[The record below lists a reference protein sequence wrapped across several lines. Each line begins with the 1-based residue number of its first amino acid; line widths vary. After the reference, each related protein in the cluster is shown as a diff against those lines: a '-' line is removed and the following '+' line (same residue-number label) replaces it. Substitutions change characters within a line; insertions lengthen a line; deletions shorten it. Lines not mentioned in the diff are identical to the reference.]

1 MSEGVNLRF
10 TEVQSISLLGENA
23 ELISNAISE
32 WACSPFWPLGPRG
45 RKWFESEQSTRSL
58 PESIR
63 QQGLES
69 VTTIEDNSLAMHI
82 RDWCLRHRSLEQ
94 SSIRK
99 AVPAVMPLVDRY
111 SSRPGG
117 PLSSET
123 LTAIDDAC
131 MSITSTSAVITLTDG
146 RVVRASIATVLALL
160 TTDALMSSVRYPVDH
175 GIAKIIGSYHDR
187 RFLPNSY
194 RRRKVLLQPGAP
206 LVDVLTVLPTTSG
219 RYARIQLTAT
229 PQAGVPVA
237 LYPLVASVIPEVS
250 GYLVPIINV
259 DSIAG
264 PISLSHRIVATSRP
278 RALLWR
284 LSRRS
289 GSKRFLRNLLPTVLA
304 RLRSAGWGANLGQL
318 LSWIGIDRSR
328 FLAVL
333 TRSRSDGNTWLE
345 PKNLEHFEFTI
356 GQLEKPQIAS

>member
-1 MSEGVNLRF
+1 MTEGVDLRF
-10 TEVQSISLLGENA
+10 TEVQSISLLGDNS
-23 ELISNAISE
+23 ELITNAISE
-32 WACSPFWPLGPRG
+32 WACSPFWLLGPSG
-45 RKWFESEQSTRSL
+45 RKWFESEHCTRSL

-63 QQGLES
+63 QLGLES
-69 VTTIEDNSLAMHI
+69 VAAIEENSLAMQI

-94 SSIRK
+94 GFIRE
-99 AVPAVMPLVDRY
+99 AVPAALPLVDRY
-111 SSRPGG
+111 LSRPGG
-117 PLSSET
+117 TLSTET

-131 MSITSTSAVITLTDG
+131 MSITSTSAIITLTDG

-175 GIAKIIGSYHDR
+175 GIARIIGSYPDR

-194 RRRKVLLQPGAP
+194 RHRKVLLEPGAP

-219 RYARIQLTAT
+219 RYARIQLTAA

-237 LYPLVASVIPEVS
+237 LYPLVASVVPEVS

-259 DSIAG
+259 DSITG
-264 PISLSHRIVATSRP
+264 PISLSHQIVAPSRP

-289 GSKRFLRNLLPTVLA
+289 GFKRFLHNLLPTVLA
-304 RLRSAGWGANLGQL
+304 RLRSSRWGSNLGQL

-328 FLAVL
+328 LLAVV
-333 TRSRSDGNTWLE
+333 TRSRFAGNTWLE
-345 PKNLEHFEFTI
+345 PRNLKDFEFSI